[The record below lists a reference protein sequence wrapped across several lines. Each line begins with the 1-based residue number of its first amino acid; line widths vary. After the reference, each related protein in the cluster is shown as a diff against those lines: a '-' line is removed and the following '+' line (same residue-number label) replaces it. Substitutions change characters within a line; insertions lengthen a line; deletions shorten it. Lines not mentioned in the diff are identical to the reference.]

1 MSLLEVRDLVVGFG
15 DLEAVR
21 GVSFDLDKGMRL
33 GLVGE
38 SGAGKS
44 LTAMAILGLLPET
57 AHAEGSVRFNG
68 AEILNMRERDLAPLR
83 GAQIGTVF
91 QDPMTALNPV
101 MRVGDQVAEMLL
113 LHDAISKRKAREAAV
128 SMLSRVGLPDAAA
141 KARAYPHELSGGQRQ
156 RVMIAAA
163 MACAPALLVA
173 DEPTTA
179 LDVTVQAEI
188 LGLMESLV
196 SEEGSSLLMITHDL
210 PVIASQCEE
219 VLVMYGGRIV
229 EHGLARDVFYRPRH
243 PYTAGLIRAQPGPR
257 PGQVDSSRR
266 LPVIEGVVPSLGEF
280 PSGCGFRD
288 RCSRATAECKADP
301 PLMEAPWQYRC
312 WNPLVASDE

>member
-1 MSLLEVRDLVVGFG
+1 MSLLEVRDLHVRFG
-15 DLEAVR
+15 ELEAVG
-21 GVSFDLDKGMRL
+21 GVSFDLDRGMRL

-44 LTAMAILGLLPET
+44 LTAMAILGLLPDT
-57 AHAEGSVRFNG
+57 ARASGSVRFDG
-68 AEILNMRERDLAPLR
+68 QEILNLKEKSLARLR
-83 GAQIGTVF
+83 GRHIGTVF

-101 MRVGDQVAEMLL
+101 IRVGDQVAEMLV
-113 LHDAISKRKAREAAV
+113 LHDLASRRRAGELAV
-128 SMLSRVGLPDAAA
+128 EMLERVGLPDPRA

-163 MACAPALLVA
+163 MACAPSLLVA

-179 LDVTVQAEI
+179 LDVTVQDEI
-188 LGLMESLV
+188 LRLMHTMVREES
-196 SEEGSSLLMITHDL
+196 SSLLMITHDL

-229 EHGLARDVFYRPRH
+229 EYGRVRDVFANPRH
-243 PYTAGLIRAQPGPR
+243 PYTAGLLRAQPSPR
-257 PGQVDSSRR
+257 SRAGGSAGGR
-266 LPVIEGVVPSLGEF
+266 LPVIDGVVPPLGSF

-288 RCSRATAECKADP
+288 RCPRAEPDCATEP
-301 PLMEAPWQYRC
+301 PLIEDPWKYRC
-312 WNPLVASDE
+312 WHPLGT

>member
-1 MSLLEVRDLVVGFG
+1 MSLLEVRDLSVRFG
-15 DLEAVR
+15 DLEAVS
-21 GVSFDLDKGMRL
+21 GVSFDLDRGMRL

-44 LTAMAILGLLPET
+44 LTAMAILGLLPDT
-57 AHAEGSVRFNG
+57 AISEGSVRFDG
-68 AEILNMRERDLAPLR
+68 QEILNMPERKLAPLR

-113 LHDAISKRKAREAAV
+113 LHTRSSKRKAREIAV
-128 SMLSRVGLPDAAA
+128 GMLERVGLPDAPA
-141 KARAYPHELSGGQRQ
+141 KARAFPHELSGGQRQ

-163 MACAPALLVA
+163 MACAPSLLVA

-179 LDVTVQAEI
+179 LDVTVQAET
-188 LGLMESLV
+188 LRLMRTLV
-196 SEEGSSLLMITHDL
+196 TEEASSLLMITHDL

-229 EHGLARDVFYRPRH
+229 EHGRASEVFRRPRH
-243 PYTAGLIRAQPGPR
+243 PYTAGLLKAQPRPR
-257 PGQVDSSRR
+257 TTPGGTSRR
-266 LPVIEGVVPSLGEF
+266 LPVIEGVVPPLGQF

-288 RCSRATAECKADP
+288 RCAFATDECRDDP
-301 PLMEAPWQYRC
+301 PMTESPWRYRC
-312 WNPLVASDE
+312 WHPLEQSDA